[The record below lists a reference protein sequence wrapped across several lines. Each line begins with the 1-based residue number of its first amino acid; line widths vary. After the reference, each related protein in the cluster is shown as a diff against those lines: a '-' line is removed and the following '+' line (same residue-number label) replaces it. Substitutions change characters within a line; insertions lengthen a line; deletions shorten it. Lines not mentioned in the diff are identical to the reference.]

1 MVNDLDYADIKFLV
15 FKKDYC
21 RIEQKNK
28 ICINAFCHENNLF
41 YPVYVSDKNFEV
53 WMDLLLITGENKWH
67 SVYMKDL
74 NRFMF
79 NKTKNKN

>member
-21 RIEQKNK
+21 RTEQKNK
-28 ICINAFCHENNLF
+28 ICINVFCHKNNLF

-67 SVYMKDL
+67 FVYMKDL